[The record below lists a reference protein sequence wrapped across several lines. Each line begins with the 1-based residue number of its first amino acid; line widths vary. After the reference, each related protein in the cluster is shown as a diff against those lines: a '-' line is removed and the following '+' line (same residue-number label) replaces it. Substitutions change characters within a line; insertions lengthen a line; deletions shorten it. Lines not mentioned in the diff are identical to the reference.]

1 MKVNGTA
8 VMMVRM
14 AMTQVINFGANYTAA
29 ALKLLFH
36 RDVFVQQNQSTLVHC
51 IDHLYAPLVSV
62 A

>member
-1 MKVNGTA
+1 
-8 VMMVRM
+8 MMVRM